1 MKSIFSIFKKGL
13 EKTTTTVSRSLA
25 AIFTGEKAWDAS
37 TFNELENILIA
48 ADFGVTASKKIVTDI
63 KERYECGQ
71 IKTSADIFD
80 TAHRDVVT
88 ILNRN
93 RRDINFASANAPTVI
108 LLIGVNGSGKTT
120 TAGKM
125 AWLWQNDGK
134 KVLLAACD
142 TFRAAA
148 VDQLKLW
155 SERSGCQIVSATP
168 NADPASVAF
177 DATQAALSR
186 NMDILIID
194 TAGRQHTKKGLMDEL
209 AKLRRTVAKVYPEA
223 PHETWLTVD
232 ASLGANA
239 INQAREF
246 SKAAGITGLVLTKLD
261 GTGKGGMAVAIQ
273 QEFGFPVFFVGLGER
288 PEDLQ
293 LFDPECYAAAIFGN
307 LSGGK

>member
-13 EKTTTTVSRSLA
+13 EKTTTSVSRSLA
-25 AIFTGEKAWDAS
+25 TLFTGEKVWDKS
-37 TFNELENILIA
+37 KFDELEKILVS
-48 ADFGVTASKKIVTDI
+48 ADFGIAASSKIVKDI
-63 KERYECGQ
+63 RERYELGQ

-80 TAHRDVVT
+80 TAHADVVT
-88 ILNRN
+88 ILNSN
-93 RRDINFASANAPTVI
+93 RREINYAENGKPTVI

-120 TAGKM
+120 TAGKL
-125 AWLWQNDGK
+125 AWMWQNDGK

-155 SERSGCQIVSATP
+155 SERTNCQIVSAAP

-186 NMDILIID
+186 NVDILIID

-209 AKLRRTVAKVYPEA
+209 AKLRRTVAKLYPEA

-246 SKAAGITGLVLTKLD
+246 SKAAGITGLALTKLD
-261 GTGKGGMAVAIQ
+261 GTGKGGMAVALQ
-273 QEFGFPVFFVGLGER
+273 QEFGFPVFFAGLGEK

-293 LFDPECYAAAIFGN
+293 PFDPECYATAIFGSRN
-307 LSGGK
+307 S